1 MNKAMVPIPSEELL
15 KEKSL
20 LDVYFASRCISVSR
34 LNQAITFVSMVLLAL
49 YAWFSPEPTHQFA
62 DRVRAI
68 ADYGFSFATSILSFL
83 IAGFTIY
90 LTVTKIDHLILM
102 ASLRHENG
110 LPWVKHIAFSFL
122 RIMAV
127 YVVYCLACIGVKIFA
142 SSGGPLAIL
151 VDALSGADQVKHCI
165 ARIGIVVLGGATI
178 HLVLLLQ
185 SFIFNIY
192 NTSVTVLCLDIEKRE
207 KAGSNSDGAQE

>member
-1 MNKAMVPIPSEELL
+1 MAPISSEELL

-20 LDVYFASRCISVSR
+20 LDVYFASRCISVSK
-34 LNQAITFVSMVLLAL
+34 LNQAITFISMALLAL
-49 YAWFSPEPTHQFA
+49 FAWFSPESTHQFS
-62 DRVRAI
+62 DRVRAM

-122 RIMAV
+122 RIMVV
-127 YVVYCLACIGVKIFA
+127 YVVYCLACVGVKIFA
-142 SSGGPLAIL
+142 SSAGPLSIL
-151 VDALSGADQVKHCI
+151 IDALSAADQVKHCI
-165 ARIGIVVLGGATI
+165 SRIGIIVFGGASI
-178 HLVLLLQ
+178 HLILLLQ

-192 NTSVTVLCLDIEKRE
+192 NTSVTVLCLDIEERE
-207 KAGSNSDGAQE
+207 QADSKSQGAQK